1 MRIRIGVCLAVL
13 LGFASQL
20 VAQEVTGAAQGHVIG
35 EDGAPVAAVRV
46 TVTGPHLQGTR
57 TADSD
62 ARGFFQVLALPPG
75 IYQLRATRIGHRP
88 LVVDGVEVILG
99 RTSNVGELRLTAA
112 PVELD
117 AIVVS
122 AARITLDPVHT
133 TAGGTLAAED
143 YAALPVDRDYKSLIT
158 VLPHVNESLRGDA
171 ANVAGSSG
179 LENQY
184 YVDGVN
190 VTDTKTGERA
200 TSLPLNFIRA
210 VDVKV
215 AGYEA
220 QYGRALG
227 ALVNAVTYSGTNA
240 FETNVFAFVQPGALA
255 FSQRLLP
262 GVSEGSSISYDLGA
276 RISGPILRDRLW
288 YSAAV
293 NPRVDRVEKAIGDLG
308 DYPDRTFA
316 MRFATKLTWHAARSA
331 NVELSVFG
339 DPGVHHAVGIP
350 GLEHMGI
357 TTVTS
362 ADAVRWRVAFGG
374 VVTSLR
380 ATVEASR
387 SLLLEARLAQQW
399 DRSHIQGETSA
410 GRAEANYLDWVT
422 GSVGGGYGMEYDELR
437 SRTTV
442 AAQGTLALG
451 RHTVVAGAEY
461 EDARVRSRG
470 EGAQVYRLGPTD
482 FLSSSSSS
490 AGAFHNRSPAAYL
503 QDSWRVTDRFTLNAG
518 LRWSA
523 QYLIGASG
531 RVGQRIT
538 DEWQPRAGFSWL
550 VGNAGAQRFFASYGR
565 FYQELSTFMALA
577 WFVDYNCTMT
587 NWTGDPRLPGAQQT
601 GAFDCSSRE
610 ADYAKQIPG
619 LHAENFDEYTL
630 GYERLLG
637 PGARLTVRGIRR
649 QLRSSFQWGT
659 NPDSTGLAYNVLGTP
674 GQGAFA
680 FLPPPKREYTGL
692 EISAEGAARRLRYRV
707 SYVLSRTW
715 GNFAGLYDGYAQAPG
730 PGLDFTF
737 SWPHQATN
745 SSGYLPTDRR
755 HVVKMSGTYTTG
767 FGLLA
772 GAVLTF
778 ESGSPISELA
788 AGPGNAGANFPAQL
802 VPRGT
807 SGRTPA
813 LWNLDLRLT
822 YDLRLRAGRQA
833 RVQADLLHVGNPRGT
848 TVVDEYRYTTTDRT
862 SPNAHYRVP
871 IGYQPPMAVRLGLEI
886 TF

>member
-1 MRIRIGVCLAVL
+1 
-13 LGFASQL
+13 
-20 VAQEVTGAAQGHVIG
+20 
-35 EDGAPVAAVRV
+35 
-46 TVTGPHLQGTR
+46 
-57 TADSD
+57 
-62 ARGFFQVLALPPG
+62 
-75 IYQLRATRIGHRP
+75 
-88 LVVDGVEVILG
+88 
-99 RTSNVGELRLTAA
+99 
-112 PVELD
+112 
-117 AIVVS
+117 
-122 AARITLDPVHT
+122 
-133 TAGGTLAAED
+133 
-143 YAALPVDRDYKSLIT
+143 
-158 VLPHVNESLRGDA
+158 
-171 ANVAGSSG
+171 
-179 LENQY
+179 
-184 YVDGVN
+184 
-190 VTDTKTGERA
+190 
-200 TSLPLNFIRA
+200 
-210 VDVKV
+210 
-215 AGYEA
+215 
-220 QYGRALG
+220 
-227 ALVNAVTYSGTNA
+227 VTYSGTNA

-255 FSQRLLP
+255 FSQRPLP
-262 GVSEGSSISYDLGA
+262 GVSEGSSISYDVGA

-293 NPRVDRVEKAIGDLG
+293 NPRVDRVEKTIPGLG

-316 MRFATKLTWHAARSA
+316 MRFATKVTWQAAPA
-331 NVELSVFG
+331 VNVEFSVFG

-362 ADAVRWRVAFGG
+362 ADAARGRFAFGG
-374 VVTSLR
+374 VITSLR
-380 ATVEASR
+380 ATVEASG
-387 SLLLEARLAQQW
+387 SLLLEARLARQW
-399 DRSHIQGETSA
+399 DRYHMQGETPA
-410 GRAEANYLDWVT
+410 GREEARYLDFVT
-422 GSVGGGYGMEYDELR
+422 SSVGGGNGGEWDEVR
-437 SRTTV
+437 GRTTA
-442 AAQGTLALG
+442 AAQGTLSAG

-461 EDARVRSRG
+461 EDARVRSRW
-470 EGAQVYRLGPTD
+470 EGANVYRVGPSD
-482 FLSSSSSS
+482 YMSYADSL
-490 AGAFHNRSPAAYL
+490 AGVFHNRSPAAYL

-523 QYLIGASG
+523 QYLVGASG

-550 VGNAGAQRFFASYGR
+550 VGSAAAQRVFASYGR
-565 FYQELSTFMALA
+565 FYQALSTNIAILFL
-577 WFVDYNCTMT
+577 VDYTCTLT
-587 NWTGDPRLPGAQQT
+587 SWTGDPRVPGAQQT
-601 GAFDCSSRE
+601 GVNDCSTHE
-610 ADYAKQIPG
+610 ADYAKPITG

-637 PGARLTVRGIRR
+637 SGARLTVRGIRR

-659 NPDSTGLAYNVLGTP
+659 NPDSTGPAYQVLGTP

-692 EISAEGAARRLRYRV
+692 EISADGASGHLRYRA

-715 GNFAGLYDGYAQAPG
+715 GNYAGLYDGYGYMPSPG
-730 PGLDFTF
+730 TDYTF

-745 SSGYLPTDRR
+745 SIGYLPTDRT
-755 HVVKMSGTYTTG
+755 HVAKLSGTYATG

-788 AGPGNAGANFPAQL
+788 AGPGNAGANFPEQL

-813 LWNLDLRLT
+813 LLNLDLRLT

-833 RVQADLLHVGNPRGT
+833 RVQADVLHVGNPRGT
-848 TVVDEYRYTTTDRT
+848 TVVDEFRYTTTDRT